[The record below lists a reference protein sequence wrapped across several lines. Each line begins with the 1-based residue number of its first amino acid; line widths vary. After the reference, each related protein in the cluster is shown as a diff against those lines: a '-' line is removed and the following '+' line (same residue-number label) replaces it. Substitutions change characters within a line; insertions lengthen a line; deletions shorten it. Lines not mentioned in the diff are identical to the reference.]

1 MRVIFAGTPEF
12 AATHLLSL
20 INDDAQEVVAVY
32 TQPDRP
38 AGRGKR
44 LTSSPVKLLALQ
56 YGIPIYQPSSLNNE
70 TALSDLAALKADIM
84 IVVAYGLLLPQSVLS
99 IPFYGCINVHASVL
113 PKWRGAAPIQR
124 AIAAGDT
131 RTGMSAMRMETGL
144 DTGPVLATLECEI
157 AEDDTAGTLH
167 DRLAQLNADLLESVI
182 ADLPNSLARAQAQD
196 VENAIY
202 APKIS
207 TAECAIDWHAPLSV
221 TDRKIRAFSPNPG
234 VWFDGP
240 KGRIKIA
247 SARPVTGT
255 PDNAQAGSF
264 LGIGLAGQMRVAT
277 IDGVL
282 EISRVQ
288 PAGKKAMEAR
298 DFLNGQNIAPGHVFG
313 PQPDAEPS

>member
-99 IPFYGCINVHASVL
+99 IPCHGCINVHASVL

-124 AIAAGDT
+124 AIENGDQASGIT
-131 RTGMSAMRMETGL
+131 VIQMDAGL
-144 DTGPVLATLECEI
+144 DTGAMLSVSHCNLDENETSASLHNKLA
-157 AEDDTAGTLH
+157 
-167 DRLAQLNADLLESVI
+167 LLGS
-182 ADLPNSLARAQAQD
+182 DSLASTLKKIQDQTAVGIAQD
-196 VENAIY
+196 ADFSSY
-202 APKIS
+202 ANKIKKS
-207 TAECAIDWHAPLSV
+207 EALINWSESAHVIERKVRAYNPFPV
-221 TDRKIRAFSPNPG
+221 TFSML
-234 VWFDGP
+234 DGL
-240 KGRIKIA
+240 RIKIW
-247 SARPVTGT
+247 SATVQDKEESGEV
-255 PDNAQAGSF
+255 GEIIS
-264 LGIGLAGQMRVAT
+264 AT
-277 IDGVL
+277 TRGL
-282 EISRVQ
+282 EIKCGQ
-288 PAGKKAMEAR
+288 YCLLIHELQLPGKARMAVSEVLKSKALLFRCGKIFSA
-298 DFLNGQNIAPGHVFG
+298 QN
-313 PQPDAEPS
+313 